1 MSISV
6 ASVYELR
13 NLFIKGSTGL
23 AHQSSVEPV
32 NKPPKRAVKF
42 KKKTVLNLQKKAI
55 YYLNPFKLLTVI
67 HRRYCISSQCL
78 TEMTWPMTRTTAQV
92 SSLLVS
98 LLQWQNY
105 IHINIYVLFFCN
117 PADKRFFH
125 NELKI
130 KKHSQWDTIQ
140 QLIFRINPR
149 C

>member
-42 KKKTVLNLQKKAI
+42 KKKTVLNLQKAI

-67 HRRYCISSQCL
+67 HRRYCISSKCL
-78 TEMTWPMTRTTAQV
+78 TEKVQDVTMTRTTAQV

-98 LLQWQNY
+98 PLQ
-105 IHINIYVLFFCN
+105 
-117 PADKRFFH
+117 
-125 NELKI
+125 
-130 KKHSQWDTIQ
+130 
-140 QLIFRINPR
+140 
-149 C
+149 

>member
-42 KKKTVLNLQKKAI
+42 KKKTVLNLQKAI
-55 YYLNPFKLLTVI
+55 YYLNPFKLTVI

-98 LLQWQNY
+98 PLQ
-105 IHINIYVLFFCN
+105 
-117 PADKRFFH
+117 
-125 NELKI
+125 
-130 KKHSQWDTIQ
+130 
-140 QLIFRINPR
+140 
-149 C
+149 